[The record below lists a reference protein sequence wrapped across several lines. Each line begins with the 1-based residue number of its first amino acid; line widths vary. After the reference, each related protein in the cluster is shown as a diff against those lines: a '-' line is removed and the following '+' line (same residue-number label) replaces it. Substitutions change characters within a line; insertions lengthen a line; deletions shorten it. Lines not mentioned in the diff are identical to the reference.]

1 MGKQYQKLEQR
12 DIDFIQAQKL
22 FYIAS
27 SSGKEVN
34 LSPKGYDTLR
44 VLDES
49 TLLFASLPGS
59 GNRTYRDAANSGEF
73 TLVFNAFEGAPLIL
87 RLFCKAEIIKER
99 DEHFKTCLD
108 LFHLRQGIVRNL
120 FLFHI
125 YAVESSCGMSVPYM
139 EYKGERDEL
148 KEWAVDMDKRDQLEA
163 YKDKHFTPPD
173 LSKLD

>member
-1 MGKQYQKLEQR
+1 MGKQYRKLEQR
-12 DIDFIQAQKL
+12 DIEFIKIQKM

-27 SSGKEVN
+27 TSGQEVN
-34 LSPKGYDTLR
+34 LSPKGYDTIR

-59 GNRTYRDAANSGEF
+59 GNRTYRDAVNDGEF
-73 TLVFNAFEGAPLIL
+73 TLLFNAFEGAPLIL
-87 RLFCKAEIIKER
+87 RLFCKTEIIEESDKRYHSYLEY
-99 DEHFKTCLD
+99 FN
-108 LFHLRQGIVRNL
+108 LRKGIIRNL

-148 KEWAVDMDKRDQLEA
+148 KEWAVDMNRRDQLNE
-163 YKDKHFTPPD
+163 YNDKHFTPPD
-173 LSKLD
+173 LSKLN

>member
-12 DIDFIQAQKL
+12 DIEFIKAQKI
-22 FYIAS
+22 FYLAS

-34 LSPKGYDTLR
+34 LSPKGYDTMR

-49 TLLFASLPGS
+49 SLLFASLPGS
-59 GNRTYRDAANSGEF
+59 GNRTYRDALNDGEF
-73 TLVFNAFEGAPLIL
+73 TIVFNAFEGAPLIL
-87 RLFCKAEIIKER
+87 RLFCKAQIIQES
-99 DEHFKTCLD
+99 DEHYESYLECFNLHK
-108 LFHLRQGIVRNL
+108 GIIRNL

-139 EYKGERDEL
+139 EYKNDREEL
-148 KEWAVDMDKRDQLEA
+148 KEWAVDMDRRDQLGE
-163 YKDKHFTPPD
+163 YNEKHFIPPD